1 MPVRKAMPV
10 RRAYADLPSGQIHLR
25 RAGDGTFSGR
35 PPLLCLHMSP
45 ASGHVYE
52 RFLAAMGEDRLA
64 IAPDTPGF
72 GHSDPL
78 PEFPEIA
85 DYARTMWRLMD
96 TLGLTGPVD
105 LMGYHTG
112 SLTIAEMARQAPE
125 RARRLILVSAP
136 LYTEAERAELRA
148 LYRPGPVFT
157 ADGQRLLELWRWFLV
172 FFRVGQDNTLE
183 DAARIFYERLSG
195 RERHWWGHRAAFNYD
210 LAPVLSALAHRV
222 TVLNP
227 DDDLAAN
234 TPRAAPLLRD
244 GRVLDL
250 PGFTHGFLDTRTVEA
265 ARLVRELLD

>member
-1 MPVRKAMPV
+1 MPV
-10 RRAYADLPSGQIHLR
+10 RRSYADLPSGQIHLR
-25 RAGDGTFSGR
+25 RAGDGAATGR

-45 ASGHVYE
+45 ASGLVYE
-52 RFLAAMGEDRLA
+52 RFLDAMGQDRVA

-72 GHSDPL
+72 GQSDPL

-85 DYARTMWRLMD
+85 DYARTMWKLVD
-96 TLGLTGPVD
+96 ALALPGPVD

-136 LYTEAERAELRA
+136 IYTEEERAALRA
-148 LYRPGPVFT
+148 LYRPGPIFT
-157 ADGQRLLELWRWFLV
+157 ADGARLLELWQWFQA
-172 FFRVGQDNTLE
+172 FFRVGHDNTLE
-183 DAARIFYERLSG
+183 DAARIFLERLSG

-210 LAPVLSALAHRV
+210 LGPVLSALPHRV
-222 TVLNP
+222 AVLNP
-227 DDDLAAN
+227 DDDLVTN
-234 TPRAAPLLRD
+234 TPRAAPLLQN

-250 PGFTHGFLDTRTVEA
+250 PGFTHGFLDSHTAEA

>member
-1 MPVRKAMPV
+1 MPV
-10 RRAYADLPSGQIHLR
+10 RRSYVDLPFGQMHLR
-25 RAGDGTFSGR
+25 HAGKGAAAGR

-45 ASGHVYE
+45 ASGLVYE
-52 RFLAAMGEDRLA
+52 RFLDAMGHDRVA

-72 GHSDPL
+72 GQSDPL

-85 DYARTMWRLMD
+85 DYARTMWSLVD
-96 TLGLTGPVD
+96 ALALPGPVD

-112 SLTIAEMARQAPE
+112 SLTIAEMARQAPD

-136 LYTEAERAELRA
+136 IYTEEERAALRA
-148 LYRPGPVFT
+148 LYRPGPIFT
-157 ADGQRLLELWRWFLV
+157 ADGARLLELWRWFLV

-210 LAPVLSALAHRV
+210 LAPVLSALPHRV

-250 PGFTHGFLDTRTVEA
+250 PAFTHGFLDTHTAEA